1 MRQLQMAFLL
11 YLQIL
16 SDVNMLSIP
25 EMKYFKFDEIL
36 FNKTKWKIQII
47 QLKNE
52 QSQEQEVSLKRKNT
66 NG

>member
-1 MRQLQMAFLL
+1 
-11 YLQIL
+11 
-16 SDVNMLSIP
+16 MLSIP

-36 FNKTKWKIQII
+36 FNKTKWKIPII